1 MDLAIRSLNEL
12 RLASVENFSAAAVKS
27 DVMDKANVPP
37 QGTRGKLFGIKYFVK
52 VLSLPWIG

>member
-1 MDLAIRSLNEL
+1 
-12 RLASVENFSAAAVKS
+12 
-27 DVMDKANVPP
+27 MDKANVPP